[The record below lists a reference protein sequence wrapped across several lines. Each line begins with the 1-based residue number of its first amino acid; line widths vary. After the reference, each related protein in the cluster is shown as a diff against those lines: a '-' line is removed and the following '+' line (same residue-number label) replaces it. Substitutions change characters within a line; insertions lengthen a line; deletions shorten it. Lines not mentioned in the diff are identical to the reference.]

1 MLNLEDLRKL
11 SAKDLN
17 AELVKVNM
25 DLAHR
30 KLHVRLGEDKQNHLI
45 KAMKKY
51 IAQIKTLAKVT
62 ALASITKKTT

>member
-1 MLNLEDLRKL
+1 MAAYKLLELEDLKKL
-11 SAKDLN
+11 STKDLA

-45 KAMKKY
+45 KGMRKY
-51 IAQIKTLAKVT
+51 IARIKTLEHIST
-62 ALASITKKTT
+62 AN